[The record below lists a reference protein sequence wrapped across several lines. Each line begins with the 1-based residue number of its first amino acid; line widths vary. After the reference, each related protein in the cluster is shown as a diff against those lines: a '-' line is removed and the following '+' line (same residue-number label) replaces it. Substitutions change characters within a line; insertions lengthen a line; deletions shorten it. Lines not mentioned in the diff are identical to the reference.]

1 MNIEIAQE
9 LINTRLKNN
18 LGRYN
23 SRSLNEKWFI
33 KNDLKELYQFIL
45 EHTDIIKDRPIGERL
60 WAIENYP
67 IPYCECGKPAKRYDN
82 ARYWSKYCS
91 KECSLSSPIRAQQ
104 ISQTKL
110 SIDHTISNNKRS
122 NTMIEKYGVA
132 YNSQR
137 PELKDMLSEKLSK
150 VNLSEDVRTKLL
162 DAEWIKEEYVVKGRS
177 ALEISK
183 EIDCVYSTVLVYI
196 RKLGIPIR
204 KIYNT
209 SIPQKEIE
217 SYIQN
222 TLNVDCYSSVGLLG
236 GKKEIDVY
244 LPDYNLGIELN
255 GLWFHSYN
263 NFETKDQINRHLSK
277 TILAEENNIEL
288 LQFTD
293 YQWNT
298 KQDIIKSILSNK
310 IGISERIFARQCE
323 IRMVNNI
330 DEKLFLTDN
339 HFQGYIS
346 SSVKIGL
353 YYNNELVSLM
363 TFIKSRYNKK
373 YDWEL
378 LRFANKKFVTVVGG
392 FSKLLTHFR
401 KHYSGTI
408 ISYADRQRSTGKVYL
423 LNGFTLL
430 NKTDPGYYW
439 TDGNI
444 VISRYKSMK
453 NKLSSWLTNFDPIKS
468 EAENMF
474 ANKYKRFW
482 DCGQLVFVLN

>member
-91 KECSLSSPIRAQQ
+91 MECSLSSPIRAQQ

-110 SIDHTISNNKRS
+110 SIDPTISNNKRS

-137 PELKDMLSEKLSK
+137 KSVKDIISHERSTTQLSEGIRNKLSDF
-150 VNLSEDVRTKLL
+150 N
-162 DAEWIKEEYVVKGRS
+162 WIQEEYIIKGRS

-183 EIDCVYSTVLVYI
+183 ELGTYSSTVIFYI
-196 RKLGIPIR
+196 KKFNIPIR

-236 GKKEIDVY
+236 CKKEIDVY
-244 LPDYNLGIELN
+244 LPDYNFGIELN

-263 NFETKDQINRHLSK
+263 TFETKEQINRHLSK

-330 DEKLFLTDN
+330 DEKIFLTDN

-392 FSKLLTHFR
+392 FSKLLTYFR

-408 ISYADRQRSTGKVYL
+408 ISYADRQRSSGKVYL
-423 LNGFTLL
+423 LNGFTLI
-430 NKTDPGYYW
+430 NKTDPGYCW

-453 NKLSSWLTNFDPIKS
+453 NKLGSWLTNFDPTKS